1 MWDVIF
7 CGLSFQSS
15 DNERCVRRMG
25 LVNSDHKTDSNHI
38 VHRLIESI
46 NISKLLNILLVIVL
60 CLYVIAGVYTALPLI
75 LDKIPTL
82 IFEDFLIYQKAV
94 ELTFRG
100 ANPFRTTG
108 GDTNFFYPPPS
119 LLVVEVFSHIK
130 PFLLKVATY
139 TTVNILLVV
148 LMVRGVA
155 KKYDYGIRDTWY
167 WYVLCL
173 GFAPFLELLTIG
185 QINVLTMFGIFVLFF
200 WENRSPIIAGLG
212 LALAIITKVTPVLL
226 FGYLLFNQ
234 KYRVILITVMW
245 VLILIGATAL
255 RYGFSPLIRYP
266 AAFQDLTDTFVLD
279 KNSQSLV
286 AKLVTIAMAGQPSPI
301 SNYIIQNYQDIQTF
315 LMGYLFLI
323 ICASILIAFFGKQ
336 PKEPV
341 FIITVL
347 AMMLSPNVMW
357 YHHYVFVLLPLL
369 IWMGWSRLD
378 KRVVVW
384 CLVGL
389 FTIQLDRWSP
399 PYGLFNHLYCHISLI
414 VLLTWQIKEFRKIN
428 KREILAVFKKKT
440 PA

>member
-1 MWDVIF
+1 MN
-7 CGLSFQSS
+7 L
-15 DNERCVRRMG
+15 
-25 LVNSDHKTDSNHI
+25 
-38 VHRLIESI
+38 
-46 NISKLLNILLVIVL
+46 SKLLNVLLVIVL
-60 CLYVIAGVYTALPLI
+60 CLYVVAGVYTALPLI

-139 TTVNILLVV
+139 TTVNILLLA

-234 KYRVILITVMW
+234 KYRVLLITVMW

-286 AKLVTIAMAGQPSPI
+286 AKLVTIASSGQTSPI
-301 SNYIIQNYQDIQTF
+301 SSYIIDNYQVIQTV
-315 LMGYLFLI
+315 LMGYLFII
-323 ICASILIAFFGKQ
+323 ICVSILIAFLGKQ

-341 FIITVL
+341 FITTVL
-347 AMMLSPNVMW
+347 AMMLSPNV
-357 YHHYVFVLLPLL
+357 
-369 IWMGWSRLD
+369 
-378 KRVVVW
+378 
-384 CLVGL
+384 
-389 FTIQLDRWSP
+389 
-399 PYGLFNHLYCHISLI
+399 
-414 VLLTWQIKEFRKIN
+414 
-428 KREILAVFKKKT
+428 
-440 PA
+440 